1 MTAIANEGD
10 SDSSAAT
17 GAHSNDS
24 HSADSRRDETAAPA
38 QQTPRALRVLHILD
52 HSLPIHTGYTFR
64 SANILNEQRRRG
76 WQPSALTSPK
86 HEASWKDAAP
96 DAEEISGLRYYRTGP
111 SPDAKLPF
119 HSEIKLM
126 QALAKRI
133 ERVARIEKPDILHAH
148 SPVLNGLPALWV
160 GHKLGIPVVY
170 EIRAFWEDAAVDH
183 GTYAENSPKYK
194 MVRALET
201 FTCRH
206 ATQVAVLCNGLK
218 RDLIARGI
226 PEDKL
231 TVVFN
236 GINPDDFHLLE
247 PDPCLAQRL
256 GVAGKRVLGFLGS
269 FYRYEGLSL
278 LVDAMAKIAAKR
290 RDVVLLLV
298 GGGEMESELREQV
311 QKLGIQES
319 VIFPGRI
326 PHQEVPAVY
335 ALVDVLVYP
344 RFSMRLTELVTPL
357 KPLEAMAM
365 CKPLIASDI
374 GGHRE
379 LIQNGATGILAKPG
393 NVNELVGAL
402 ELLLDDAALRARL
415 AMQGYEWVRANH
427 SWQRTLSVYADIYAK
442 ALQS

>member
-1 MTAIANEGD
+1 MVAGD
-10 SDSSAAT
+10 GD
-17 GAHSNDS
+17 
-24 HSADSRRDETAAPA
+24 APLPGSPGGLA
-38 QQTPRALRVLHILD
+38 EARPGKTRPWGVLHILD

-76 WQPSALTSPK
+76 WLPTALTSPK

-96 DAEEISGLRYYRTGP
+96 DWEEISGFRYYRTGP
-111 SPDAKLPF
+111 SPAVRLPF
-119 HSEIKLM
+119 QSEIKLM
-126 QALAKRI
+126 RAVAKRI
-133 ERVARIEKPDILHAH
+133 EHVARIEKPDILHAH

-160 GHKLGIPVVY
+160 GDNLKIPVVY

-183 GTYAENSPKYK
+183 RTYAENSLRYK

-201 FTCRH
+201 WTCRH
-206 ATQVAVLCNGLK
+206 VAQIAVLCNGLK
-218 RDLIARGI
+218 QDLIARGI

-236 GINPDDFHLLE
+236 GINPDDFRLLD
-247 PDPCLAQRL
+247 PDPRLGQRL
-256 GVAGKRVLGFLGS
+256 GVSGKRVLGFIGS

-278 LVDAMAKIAAKR
+278 LVDAIAKIAPQR

-298 GGGEMESELREQV
+298 GGGEVESELHAQV
-311 QKLGIQES
+311 ERLGLQGS

-326 PHQEVPAVY
+326 AHEEIPGVY

-357 KPLEAMAM
+357 KRLEAMAM
-365 CKPLIASDI
+365 CKPLVASDI
-374 GGHRE
+374 GGDWE
-379 LIQNGATGILAKPG
+379 LIQNGQTGMLSKPG
-393 NVNELVGAL
+393 DVNELVAAM

-415 AMQGYEWVRANH
+415 AMQGYDWVRANH
-427 SWQRTLSVYADIYAK
+427 SWQRTTSVYAYIYAK